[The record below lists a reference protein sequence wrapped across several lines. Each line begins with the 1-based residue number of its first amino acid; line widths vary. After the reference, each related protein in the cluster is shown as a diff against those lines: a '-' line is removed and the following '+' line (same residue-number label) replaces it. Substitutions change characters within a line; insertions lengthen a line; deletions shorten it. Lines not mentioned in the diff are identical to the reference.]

1 MSQTNSVINF
11 YRTNDPYGEFSNFAL
26 YPINIKGVVWP
37 TSEHY
42 FQSQKSEDPF
52 IQKEI
57 LKAATPRIAADLGRA
72 INENFRK
79 DWDQIRDQVM
89 YEAVYAKFTQH
100 QVLKDLLLSTGDA
113 LLVEHTRR
121 DNYWG
126 DGGDGSGQNMLG
138 KILMRVREELR

>member
-11 YRTNDPYGEFSNFAL
+11 NRTNDPYGEFSNFAL

-72 INENFRK
+72 IN
-79 DWDQIRDQVM
+79 
-89 YEAVYAKFTQH
+89 
-100 QVLKDLLLSTGDA
+100 
-113 LLVEHTRR
+113 
-121 DNYWG
+121 
-126 DGGDGSGQNMLG
+126 
-138 KILMRVREELR
+138 